1 MTSALS
7 GICTR
12 AVNLQRPR
20 REEVEFA
27 AQDHGRY
34 VDRGQFRCQRLEV
47 EERLHKALQS
57 IEVVD
62 QPAAVGGQPDQV
74 GIGFEPGIGK
84 IHREQQVLQV
94 GRAAENE
101 GGVQGRAEPHRVA
114 AAFRRKLLIGTKPA
128 MVPGCSMA

>member
-12 AVNLQRPR
+12 SEFLQRPR

-34 VDRGQFRCQRLEV
+34 VVCGQFRRQRLEV
-47 EERLHKALQS
+47 EERFHQALQS

-74 GIGFEPGIGK
+74 GIGFEPGMEK
-84 IHREQQVLQV
+84 
-94 GRAAENE
+94 
-101 GGVQGRAEPHRVA
+101 
-114 AAFRRKLLIGTKPA
+114 LIGNSKS
-128 MVPGCSMA
+128 CR